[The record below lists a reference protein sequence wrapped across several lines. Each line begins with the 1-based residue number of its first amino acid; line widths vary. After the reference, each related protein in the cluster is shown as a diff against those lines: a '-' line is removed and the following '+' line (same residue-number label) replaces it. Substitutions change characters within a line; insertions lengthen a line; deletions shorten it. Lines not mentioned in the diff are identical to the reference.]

1 MPCLE
6 WFTAQETSYQ
16 EEVLPARVR
25 ARVCVEAG
33 VTLGWRALAG
43 DAGECV
49 GLEHFGAS
57 AGYQILYEEFGIT
70 AGRVA
75 TAARASLARLG
86 APQ

>member
-1 MPCLE
+1 
-6 WFTAQETSYQ
+6 
-16 EEVLPARVR
+16 VR

-33 VTLGWRALAG
+33 ATLGWRALAG

-57 AGYQILYEEFGIT
+57 AGYQVLYEEFGIT

-75 TAARASLARLG
+75 AAARASLARLG